1 MFQKILIANRG
12 EIALRI
18 LRTCREMGIRAVVAH
33 STADADSLPVRQADG
48 SICIGPAE
56 ARSSYLNVPAIISA
70 AAITDS
76 EAIHPGYGLLSEN
89 PAFAEICRAC
99 GITFIGPSPE
109 AIRLMGDKAQARQM
123 AKQAGA
129 PVVPGS
135 KGPLDSLEQAQA
147 LADEIGY
154 PVIVKAAAGG
164 GGRGMRIVREPDM
177 LARAFTT
184 CQAEAVA
191 AFGSSELYLE
201 KFIEEARHVE
211 VQVLGDRSGIRVHLG
226 ERDCSVQRRHQKLL
240 EESPAPALSRETR
253 AGLCKAALAV
263 ANAVNYVS
271 AGTVEFL
278 VDRSGRFYFIEMNT
292 RIQVEHPVT
301 ELVTGVDLVAEQ
313 LRIAN
318 RERLDVDVTLTGH
331 AVEVRLY
338 AEDPR
343 SFLPQAG
350 RLERLRLP
358 HGIRVDAGVEEGD
371 EVGVAYDPMIAKLI
385 AHGPTR
391 DEAFA
396 RLHDALA
403 ETEVAGVVTN
413 LPFLRWL
420 VSHPAVLAGRTT
432 TAFLTDFPPLAE
444 PPLRLPTGPWDG
456 AWRLNLPSPPPHSPP
471 DVDEAARGS
480 RSGDGA
486 EQSALTAPMPGTV
499 IRVLAKEGDRVE
511 HRQPLLV
518 LEAMKMETPVV
529 SPYEAVVRS
538 VHVAEGDRV
547 AGGAVLVELEE

>member
-48 SICIGPAE
+48 AICIGPAE
-56 ARSSYLNVPAIISA
+56 ARGSYLNVPAIISA

-89 PAFAEICRAC
+89 AAFAEICRAC

-135 KGPLDSLEQAQA
+135 KGPLDGVDQAQA

-154 PVIVKAAAGG
+154 PVMVKAAAGG
-164 GGRGMRIVREPDM
+164 GGRGMRIVREREL
-177 LARAFTT
+177 LARAFAT

-301 ELVTGVDLVAEQ
+301 ELVTGMDLIREQ
-313 LRIAN
+313 LRIAAG
-318 RERLDVDVTLTGH
+318 EPLGYKQSAVQFGGH
-331 AVEVRLY
+331 AIECRIN
-338 AEDPR
+338 AEDPEHFVPSPGR
-343 SFLPQAG
+343 VTAWVPPGGPGVRVDSHMMAGYTVPPHYDSLIAKIIVLGRDRAEAIARMHRALSETIVEGVKTTIPYHLKLLADPVFLAG
-350 RLERLRLP
+350 EFTLPRLE
-358 HGIRVDAGVEEGD
+358 
-371 EVGVAYDPMIAKLI
+371 
-385 AHGPTR
+385 
-391 DEAFA
+391 
-396 RLHDALA
+396 
-403 ETEVAGVVTN
+403 
-413 LPFLRWL
+413 
-420 VSHPAVLAGRTT
+420 
-432 TAFLTDFPPLAE
+432 
-444 PPLRLPTGPWDG
+444 
-456 AWRLNLPSPPPHSPP
+456 
-471 DVDEAARGS
+471 
-480 RSGDGA
+480 
-486 EQSALTAPMPGTV
+486 QSL
-499 IRVLAKEGDRVE
+499 
-511 HRQPLLV
+511 
-518 LEAMKMETPVV
+518 
-529 SPYEAVVRS
+529 
-538 VHVAEGDRV
+538 
-547 AGGAVLVELEE
+547 